1 MQIGPNLFATYLTS
15 IRLKSQFIS
24 DLTSI
29 GVFATAICAFNAV
42 AGWPSRLSHFDVDA
56 FGKIKKKK
64 CDVFIMAFDATT
76 ILELETKFDTL
87 IITHVQFV

>member
-1 MQIGPNLFATYLTS
+1 M
-15 IRLKSQFIS
+15 IRLKSRFIS

-29 GVFATAICAFNAV
+29 GVFATAICEFNAV
-42 AGWPSRLSHFDVDA
+42 AGWPSRHFDATTILELETKFDVDA
-56 FGKIKKKK
+56 FRKIRKQR

-76 ILELETKFDTL
+76 ILELETKFGTL